1 MARGSSVDHKNSK
14 AKVAERVA
22 FDPFLPQQD
31 LINEFIRNSI
41 NPDTDAGQTYYLG
54 TITGIINPEDTLIDS
69 RDIFYSHSDNY
80 ERVTVAKS
88 DKPKGWKFMKEYV
101 HTDGTVYHKG
111 VEQPS
116 LKGTLPV
123 TVIDAK
129 PEKKK
134 LTKQEKEDARQALG
148 KEIEAL
154 KAKLFHETRKGKKSE
169 LTRALSKAN
178 RQLKKL
184 L

>member
-1 MARGSSVDHKNSK
+1 MLCENSTTEGKYFKGHVCNEWSVVGDDATAVICWKCT
-14 AKVAERVA
+14 A
-22 FDPFLPQQD
+22 
-31 LINEFIRNSI
+31 SI
-41 NPDTDAGQTYYLG
+41 TDAPLNRT
-54 TITGIINPEDTLIDS
+54 
-69 RDIFYSHSDNY
+69 
-80 ERVTVAKS
+80 TVAKS

-111 VEQPS
+111 VEQTL

-123 TVIDAK
+123 TVIDVK